1 MSTEENDDL
10 TLVHEDYIDE
20 HSIDETTLPQ
30 QVRADI
36 DAIDAKID
44 SYNLL
49 DENDDEAAE
58 ALEREIE
65 GMSRKIKVDIINFRN
80 AAPPAASTENPKPNE
95 GEGDSGQSNDG
106 KEKKQENP
114 APKTSKSGN
123 ALLDGIFGLK

>member
-36 DAIDAKID
+36 EDIDDKID

-49 DENDDEAAE
+49 DEDDDEAAE

-65 GMSRKIKVDIINFRN
+65 GMSRKIKVDIMNYFTSQGS
-80 AAPPAASTENPKPNE
+80 A
-95 GEGDSGQSNDG
+95 
-106 KEKKQENP
+106 P
-114 APKTSKSGN
+114 APKKREVEVDGRERKSTNKKEESSKSSISGSD
-123 ALLDGIFGLK
+123 LLDTIFGF